1 MIYTRNKR
9 LTTTVPVPIVQLP
22 NGFTGLVSSIMVTNS
37 GASAN
42 TITMEVATGP
52 EEDDFTVLSNKEVP
66 QDDYFLLDFNT
77 GIVFQ
82 PEDVVTVTAGSA
94 GTLDVLVTLD
104 LTYSP
109 LSTNRLGSG
118 A

>member
-1 MIYTRNKR
+1 MLYTKNNK
-9 LTTTVPVPIVQLP
+9 LTTTTPKSVVQLP
-22 NGFTGLVSSIMVTNS
+22 NGFTGLVSSLMVSNS
-37 GASAN
+37 GTGTN
-42 TITMEVATGP
+42 TITVEVATGP
-52 EEDDFTVLSNKEVP
+52 KEDDYTLLSNKEVE
-66 QDDYFLLDFNT
+66 QDDFFLLDLIT
-77 GIVFQ
+77 GIVLQ

-94 GTLDVLVTLD
+94 GDLDVLVTLD